1 MALIKNLQTW
11 WQEKTGEEETP
22 FDGDSSA
29 FFVSLLFHMMLLII
43 LGLVPFVFENPN
55 VSLTI
60 AAPLKEEFEEPNLML
75 PKEFA
80 SSPLVSEQIGAN
92 SVGDV
97 GMAMS
102 MAQIVSDV
110 SVVPSPTDLPAEPM
124 GEIAINNEISLAT
137 GLNFNK
143 NLTVK
148 GGAGEGV
155 TGAAGAI
162 DRLTEEILRSLEER
176 KTLVVW
182 LFDQS
187 PSLSRERA
195 AINERFDR
203 IYEELGVIEASGNPA
218 FSKHEDKPLLTT
230 VMAFG
235 QEVKLMTKQP
245 TDNLKEI
252 KAAVAAI
259 PQDESGIEK
268 IFSAVYLAAE
278 RFKSFRTRD
287 PVKNQPERNVMLIA
301 FTDERGDDYLEALDS
316 TISACRNYGMPVY
329 VVGVPAPFG
338 QEETYVKWVDP
349 DPKYDQTPQW
359 GRVNQGPETLFPERI
374 KLGFGELEREGPDP
388 MDSGFG
394 PFALTRMCY
403 ETGGIYFS
411 VHPSR
416 NVNREVTRDE
426 TPTLTAHLKYFFDP
440 QIMRRYRPDYVS
452 AKEYLRRAESNRA
465 RSSLVLAAKKSWV
478 ETLPEPVLRFVRRS
492 EPELATALAEAQKV
506 GARAESAFLDL
517 YNILKEGEADRAKE
531 TTPRWQAGYD
541 LAMGHVLASLVRA
554 QAYNG
559 RLAEAQRGMPFKV
572 ANNNTW
578 VLMPSDDI
586 SVDGRLAAVA
596 AKAKEY
602 LQGVINYHPGTPWE
616 LVAKRELETPL
627 GWTWTEEY
635 TDLTPPRRDGWGG
648 HGDGGRPRVD
658 VPRVAP
664 PPPPPKREP
673 PKL

>member
-1 MALIKNLQTW
+1 MDLIKNLQTW

-29 FFVSLLFHMMLLII
+29 FFASLLFHMLLLII

-60 AAPLKEEFEEPNLML
+60 AAPLKEEFEEPKLML
-75 PKEFA
+75 PDDFA
-80 SSPLVSEQIGAN
+80 SSPLVAEEMGAN
-92 SVGDV
+92 SVGDA

-110 SVVPSPTDLPAEPM
+110 SVVPSLTDLPVEPTGDIDM
-124 GEIAINNEISLAT
+124 TNEISLAT

-143 NLTVK
+143 NLTVR
-148 GGAGEGV
+148 GATGEGV
-155 TGAAGAI
+155 SGATGAI
-162 DRLTEEILRSLEER
+162 DRITEEILRSLEER

-203 IYEELGVIEASGNPA
+203 IYEELGVIEAAGNPA
-218 FSKHEDKPLLTT
+218 FSKHEDKPLLTS

-245 TDNLKEI
+245 TGNLREI
-252 KAAVAAI
+252 KAGVAAI
-259 PQDESGIEK
+259 PQDESGVEMV
-268 IFSAVYLAAE
+268 FSAVFRAAE
-278 RFKSFRTRD
+278 RFKQYRIRD
-287 PVKNQPERNVMLIA
+287 PAKNEPERNVMLIA
-301 FTDERGDDYLEALDS
+301 FTDERGDDLGGLDD
-316 TISACRNYGMPVY
+316 TISACRGLGIRVY

-338 QEETYVKWVDP
+338 QEETFVKWIDP
-349 DPKYDQTPQW
+349 DPNYDQAAQW

-374 KLGFGELEREGPDP
+374 KLGFGDPGREGPDP

-416 NVNREVTRDE
+416 NVHREVTRDE
-426 TPTLTAHLKYFFDP
+426 TPALTAHLKYFFDP
-440 QIMRRYRPDYVS
+440 QIMRRYRPDYVP
-452 AKEYLRRAESNRA
+452 AKEYLRQAESNRA
-465 RSSLVLAAKKSWV
+465 RKALLLAAQKSWV
-478 ETLPEPVLRFVRRS
+478 ERLDEPVLRFVRRS
-492 EPELATALAEAQKV
+492 EDALAKTLGEAQKV
-506 GARAESAFLDL
+506 VAKAEPALRDL
-517 YNILKEGEADRAKE
+517 YNMLKEGEADRPREAV
-531 TTPRWQAGYD
+531 PRWQASYD
-541 LAMGHVLASLVRA
+541 LAMGQVMASLVRVQTYHA
-554 QAYNG
+554 
-559 RLAEAQRGMPFKV
+559 RLAEAQRGMPFKGLS
-572 ANNNTW
+572 NNTW
-578 VLMPSDDI
+578 VLSPSDGI
-586 SVDGRLAAVA
+586 SAEGGLAEAA

-602 LQGVINYHPGTPWE
+602 LQRVIDDHPGTPWE
-616 LVAKRELETPL
+616 LLAKRELETPL
-627 GWTWTEEY
+627 GWTWSEEH
-635 TDLTPPRRDGWGG
+635 TDLTPPRVGG
-648 HGDGGRPRVD
+648 GYGGEGGGGRDIGPRD
-658 VPRVAP
+658 VAP
-664 PPPPPKREP
+664 KPPRREP

>member
-1 MALIKNLQTW
+1 MALMKNLQTW

-29 FFVSLLFHMMLLII
+29 FFASLLVHMLMLIVM
-43 LGLVPFVFENPN
+43 GLVPLVFENPN

-60 AAPLKEEFEEPNLML
+60 AAPLKEDFEEPKLM
-75 PKEFA
+75 PEDVA
-80 SSPLVSEQIGAN
+80 SSPLVADEIGAN
-92 SVGDV
+92 SVGEV

-102 MAQIVSDV
+102 LAQIVSDV
-110 SVVPSPTDLPAEPM
+110 SVIPSVLDVPMDPTSD
-124 GEIAINNEISLAT
+124 IAVNVEVSVAT

-143 NLTVK
+143 NLTVR
-148 GGAGEGV
+148 GSTGEGV
-155 TGAAGAI
+155 TGATGAI

-195 AINERFDR
+195 AITERFDR
-203 IYEELGVIEASGNPA
+203 IYEELGVIEAAGNPA
-218 FSKHEDKPLLTT
+218 FSKHEDKPLLTA

-235 QEVKLMTKQP
+235 QDVKLMTKQP
-245 TDNLKEI
+245 TDDLGEI

-259 PQDESGIEK
+259 PEDSSGIEK
-268 IFSAVYLAAE
+268 IFSSVYLAAE
-278 RFKSFRTRD
+278 RFKSFRIRD
-287 PVKNQPERNVMLIA
+287 PAKNEPERNVMLIA
-301 FTDERGDDYLEALDS
+301 FTDERGDDLEGLDTTVS
-316 TISACRNYGMPVY
+316 MCRRYTIPVY

-338 QEETYVKWVDP
+338 QEETFVKWIDP
-349 DPKYDQTPQW
+349 DPKYDQTAQW

-374 KLGFGELEREGPDP
+374 KFGFDAGGEGPDP

-416 NVNREVTRDE
+416 NVTREVSRDE
-426 TPTLTAHLKYFFDP
+426 TPDLTAHLKYFFDP
-440 QIMRRYRPDYVS
+440 QIMRRYRPDYIP
-452 AKEYLRRAESNRA
+452 AEEYLKRAESNRA
-465 RSSLVLAAKKSWV
+465 RTALLLAAKKSWV
-478 ETLPEPVLRFVRRS
+478 ESLEEPVLRFVRRS
-492 EPELATALAEAQKV
+492 GPESANSLGQAQKV
-506 GARAESAFLDL
+506 GAKAETTLLDL
-517 YNILKEGEADRAKE
+517 YNVLKEGEADRARE
-531 TTPRWQAGYD
+531 TTARWQAGYD

-554 QAYNG
+554 QGYNA
-559 RLAEAQRGMPFKV
+559 RLAEANRGMPFKG

-578 VLMPSDDI
+578 VLVPSDDI
-586 SVDGRLAAVA
+586 SFDSRLAGAA

-616 LVAKRELETPL
+616 LLAKRQLELPL
-627 GWTWTEEY
+627 GWAWTEEY
-635 TDLTPPRRDGWGG
+635 TDLSPPRGGGMGG
-648 HGDGGRPRVD
+648 HGGGYGGERRVTE
-658 VPRVAP
+658 
-664 PPPPPKREP
+664 PKPARREP

>member
-29 FFVSLLFHMMLLII
+29 FFASLLFHMLLLLIM
-43 LGLVPFVFENPN
+43 GLVPLVFDNPN

-60 AAPLKEEFEEPNLML
+60 AAPMKEEFEEPKLM
-75 PKEFA
+75 PEEVA
-80 SSPLVSEQIGAN
+80 SSPLVADEIGAN
-92 SVGDV
+92 SVGEI

-102 MAQIVSDV
+102 LAQLVSDV
-110 SVVPSPTDLPAEPM
+110 SVVPSIMDLPMDPTSD
-124 GEIAINNEISLAT
+124 IAVNVEVSVAT

-143 NLTVK
+143 NLTVR
-148 GGAGEGV
+148 GATGEGV
-155 TGAAGAI
+155 TGASGAI

-187 PSLSRERA
+187 PSLARERA
-195 AINERFDR
+195 SINERFDR
-203 IYEELGVIEASGNPA
+203 IYEELGVIEAAGNPA
-218 FSKHEDKPLLTT
+218 FSKHEDKPLLTS

-245 TDNLKEI
+245 TDDLQEI

-259 PQDESGIEK
+259 PEDNSGIEK
-268 IFSAVYLAAE
+268 IFSSVYLAAE
-278 RFKSFRTRD
+278 RFKSFRIRD
-287 PVKNQPERNVMLIA
+287 PAKNEPERNVMLIA
-301 FTDERGDDYLEALDS
+301 FTDERGDDLEGLET
-316 TISACRNYGMPVY
+316 TISMCRRYTVPVY

-338 QEETYVKWVDP
+338 QEETFVKWIDP

-374 KLGFGELEREGPDP
+374 KLGFSDPRSESPDP

-411 VHPSR
+411 VHPNR
-416 NVNREVTRDE
+416 NVHREVTRDE

-440 QIMRRYRPDYVS
+440 QIMRRYRPDYIP
-452 AKEYLRRAESNRA
+452 AEEYLKQAETNRA
-465 RSSLVLAAKKSWV
+465 RAALLLAAKKSWV
-478 ETLPEPVLRFVRRS
+478 ETLGEPVLRFVRRS
-492 EPELATALAEAQKV
+492 GPESANSLAQAQKI
-506 GARAESAFLDL
+506 GARAEATLLDL
-517 YNILKEGEADRAKE
+517 YNVLKEGEADRARE

-541 LAMGHVLASLVRA
+541 LAMGRVLASLVRT
-554 QAYNG
+554 QAYNA
-559 RLAEAQRGMPFKV
+559 RVAEANRGMPFKN
-572 ANNNTW
+572 ANSNTW
-578 VLMPSDDI
+578 VLVPSSDI
-586 SVDGRLAAVA
+586 SFDSRLAAPA

-602 LQGVINYHPGTPWE
+602 LQGVMNYHPGTPWE
-616 LVAKRELETPL
+616 LLAKHELETPL
-627 GWTWTEEY
+627 GWAWTEEV
-635 TDLTPPRRDGWGG
+635 TASPRHGGG
-648 HGDGGRPRVD
+648 HGEGGGHGGGGPRV
-658 VPRVAP
+658 VT
-664 PPPPPKREP
+664 PPKREP

>member
-1 MALIKNLQTW
+1 MALIKNLQNW
-11 WQEKTGEEETP
+11 WQAKTGEEETP

-29 FFVSLLFHMMLLII
+29 FFASLLFHMVMLIV

-55 VSLTI
+55 VSLTL
-60 AAPLKEEFEEPNLML
+60 AAPLKEEIEEPDLML

-80 SSPLVSEQIGAN
+80 SSPLVAEEIGAN

-102 MAQIVSDV
+102 LAQIVSEV
-110 SVVPSPTDLPAEPM
+110 SVVPSPTDLPVEPT
-124 GEIAINNEISLAT
+124 GEIEINNEISLAT
-137 GLNFNK
+137 GLNFSK

-148 GGAGEGV
+148 GATGQGV
-155 TGAAGAI
+155 TGAMGAI

-195 AINERFDR
+195 AINDRFDR

-245 TDNLKEI
+245 TDNLQEI

-259 PQDESGIEK
+259 PEDESGIEK
-268 IFSAVYLAAE
+268 IFSSVYLAAE
-278 RFKSFRTRD
+278 RFKSFRIRD
-287 PVKNQPERNVMLIA
+287 PVKNEPGRNVMLIA
-301 FTDERGDDYLEALDS
+301 FTDERGDDLEGLETTVS
-316 TISACRNYGMPVY
+316 MCRRYAIPVY

-349 DPKYDQTPQW
+349 DPNFDQTAQW

-374 KLGFGELEREGPDP
+374 KLGFGETEDAGPDP

-403 ETGGIYFS
+403 ETGGIYFA

-416 NVNREVTRDE
+416 NVNRQVTRDE
-426 TPTLTAHLKYFFDP
+426 TPALTAHLKYFFDP
-440 QIMRRYRPDYVS
+440 QIMRRYRPDYVP
-452 AKEYLRRAESNRA
+452 AEEYLKRAETNR
-465 RSSLVLAAKKSWV
+465 V
-478 ETLPEPVLRFVRRS
+478 ERHCC
-492 EPELATALAEAQKV
+492 
-506 GARAESAFLDL
+506 
-517 YNILKEGEADRAKE
+517 
-531 TTPRWQAGYD
+531 W
-541 LAMGHVLASLVRA
+541 
-554 QAYNG
+554 
-559 RLAEAQRGMPFKV
+559 
-572 ANNNTW
+572 
-578 VLMPSDDI
+578 
-586 SVDGRLAAVA
+586 
-596 AKAKEY
+596 
-602 LQGVINYHPGTPWE
+602 
-616 LVAKRELETPL
+616 
-627 GWTWTEEY
+627 
-635 TDLTPPRRDGWGG
+635 PPRSRGS
-648 HGDGGRPRVD
+648 
-658 VPRVAP
+658 
-664 PPPPPKREP
+664 KR
-673 PKL
+673 